1 MTADQDEKKPSG
13 PDLAAG
19 VALDSLP
26 PNTPLLG
33 HVDGDPVVLVR
44 AGQEV
49 LAVGAN
55 CTHYGGPLAEGLVVG
70 DTIRCPWHHA
80 RFSLRTG
87 EAEGA
92 PALSPV
98 ACYAVESEAGKVRVS
113 RKREPAAAATP
124 RRSPSSVVIVG
135 AGAAGAAC
143 ADKLRAKGYE
153 GPITLVGDEE
163 PGPVDRPNLSKDYLA
178 GTAPEEWIPLRSRAD
193 YEAIRVELVTAD
205 PAVGIDTARRKVTLR
220 SGRELDYGALLLA
233 TGAQARSLPVEG
245 AGLPHVFRL
254 RTLADS
260 RAIIARAAQAK
271 RVAVIG
277 SSFIGLEVAASLRH
291 RGLDVTVIGREE
303 IPLERVLGPEL
314 GQFVRGLHEEHGV
327 RFRLGDTPKL
337 IREDRVELESG
348 SSIEAELV
356 VLGVGVAPRT
366 DLAEK
371 AGLTVDNGIVVDENL
386 RASAPDVYA
395 AGDVAR
401 FPERVSG
408 QPVRIEHWALAERH
422 GQAVAREILGIGGP
436 FRDVPFFWSQHYD
449 VAISYV
455 GHAAS
460 WDSLELRG
468 DLSARDAA
476 AVFRRK
482 GRVLAV
488 ATVGR
493 DRVSLAVEAALER
506 GDNDALEAVLRAS

>member
-1 MTADQDEKKPSG
+1 MTTGEDEKKPTG
-13 PDLAAG
+13 PDLKAG
-19 VALDSLP
+19 VAFESLRE
-26 PNTPLLG
+26 NSPLLG
-33 HVDGDPVVLVR
+33 HVEEEAVILVR
-44 AGQEV
+44 AGAEV
-49 LAVGAN
+49 FALGAS

-70 DTIRCPWHHA
+70 QTVRCPWHHA
-80 RFSLRTG
+80 RFGLRTG

-98 ACYAVESEAGKVRVS
+98 ACYAVERAAGIVRVAGK
-113 RKREPAAAATP
+113 REAPVPAP
-124 RRSPSSVVIVG
+124 RPGGPASVVIVG

-143 ADKLRAKGYE
+143 AEMLRAKRYA

-178 GTAPEEWIPLRSRAD
+178 GKAPEEWIPLKSRD
-193 YEAIRVELVTAD
+193 QYESARVELLTGD
-205 PAVGIDTARRKVTLR
+205 PADAIDTARRTVTLR
-220 SGRELDYGALLLA
+220 SGRALSYGALLLA
-233 TGAQARSLPVEG
+233 TGAQPRSLPVDG

-260 RAIIARAAQAK
+260 KAIIARAE
-271 RVAVIG
+271 RVRSAVVIG

-291 RGLDVTVIGREE
+291 RGLDVTVVGREA
-303 IPLERVLGPEL
+303 IPFERVLGPEI
-314 GQFVRGLHEEHGV
+314 GRFVRRLHEANGV
-327 RFRLGDTPKL
+327 AFRLGDSPKV

-348 SSIEAELV
+348 ESIEAQLV

-366 DLAEK
+366 ALAEK
-371 AGLTVDNGIVVDENL
+371 AGLRVEDGIVVDDHL

-408 QPVRIEHWALAERH
+408 EPARIEHWALAERQ
-422 GQAVAREILGIGGP
+422 GQAVARAILGIGGP

-449 VAISYV
+449 VTISYV
-455 GHAAS
+455 GHASS

-468 DLSARDAA
+468 DLDARDAEA
-476 AVFRRK
+476 IYRRN

-488 ATVGR
+488 ATIGR
-493 DRVSLAVEAALER
+493 DRASLAAEAAFEK
-506 GDNDALEAVLRAS
+506 